1 MAGLNLFEIVESL
14 HLLKHKSKSGIF
26 VSFGIPASSVLI
38 PELLSQRKWLFPSSR
53 ENQLDL
59 FDIMRS
65 VSFSLIHNTRRRR
78 PLLNESFCSD
88 NYESLNKTTEGQI
101 LTK

>member
-1 MAGLNLFEIVESL
+1 
-14 HLLKHKSKSGIF
+14 
-26 VSFGIPASSVLI
+26 
-38 PELLSQRKWLFPSSR
+38 
-53 ENQLDL
+53 
-59 FDIMRS
+59 MRS